1 VHQDLAQLDALTHV
15 TERCLH
21 SLTAGDDGHSTDASC
36 EVNAYVPMACAPHMH
51 TCTAEFQAR
60 IWLCASQASSWQAG
74 MWAIR
79 V

>member
-1 VHQDLAQLDALTHV
+1 MPGVRGSAPVHQDLAQLDALTHV

-21 SLTAGDDGHSTDASC
+21 SLTAGDDGDSTDASC

-60 IWLCASQASSWQAG
+60 I
-74 MWAIR
+74 
-79 V
+79 